1 MIMKETLLIKTNTE
15 PTQGYGSPVV
25 EEPSTSHI
33 NIHSNKTT
41 HPKIYFEGG
50 VARYRFNK

>member
-1 MIMKETLLIKTNTE
+1 MTMKETLLIKSNTE
-15 PTQGYGSPVV
+15 PTQGFGSPVV

-33 NIHSNKTT
+33 NIHSNKPT
-41 HPKIYFEGG
+41 HPKIDFKGG